1 MSRKAWLQLV
11 LPLIGL
17 SVLFWLLAFAPSEK
31 HHQPP
36 LLELSVILRDGDGA
50 VSTMRKGMEQ
60 AAQDLNVELR
70 FLIPAEDN
78 SAVQQAQLLER
89 EVAGAAPAVL
99 LIPADREALG
109 DAVSAAAGKTTLVT
123 VETDM
128 TAWGA
133 AASITMDHQ
142 ALGAALG
149 AAALNGVPEGGTVL
163 LLDSLPGK
171 GVVGVCEQA
180 THSGDAP
187 KVLELAHRYPWVVAA
202 VGIHPESLLPAADCG
217 EEGPAPTVSVYGGD
231 WAAEMQA
238 LMPYYNDPKVVAVG
252 ECGLD
257 YHWPVPKD
265 AQLALF
271 EAEIRLALELD
282 KPIIVHDRQ
291 AHADVYALLKKY
303 RPKGIVHCYSGSADD
318 AVWLAQQGLYIG
330 FGGACTFQGAKRAAK
345 AIAALPLEA
354 IVLET
359 DCPYMA
365 PEPVRGTRCDSSLIR
380 YVGEYIAQL
389 KGISAEEVFRTT
401 AENARRVYGL

>member
-1 MSRKAWLQLV
+1 M
-11 LPLIGL
+11 
-17 SVLFWLLAFAPSEK
+17 
-31 HHQPP
+31 
-36 LLELSVILRDGDGA
+36 
-50 VSTMRKGMEQ
+50 
-60 AAQDLNVELR
+60 
-70 FLIPAEDN
+70 
-78 SAVQQAQLLER
+78 
-89 EVAGAAPAVL
+89 
-99 LIPADREALG
+99 
-109 DAVSAAAGKTTLVT
+109 
-123 VETDM
+123 
-128 TAWGA
+128 
-133 AASITMDHQ
+133 
-142 ALGAALG
+142 
-149 AAALNGVPEGGTVL
+149 
-163 LLDSLPGK
+163 
-171 GVVGVCEQA
+171 
-180 THSGDAP
+180 
-187 KVLELAHRYPWVVAA
+187 
-202 VGIHPESLLPAADCG
+202 
-217 EEGPAPTVSVYGGD
+217 
-231 WAAEMQA
+231 
-238 LMPYYNDPKVVAVG
+238 VAVG

-359 DCPYMA
+359 DCPYLA

-389 KGISAEEVFRTT
+389 KGISVEEVVRTT